1 MAKGRLFEILYYLI
15 DKKETTANELAEYFE
30 VSVRTIY
37 RDLDRLLVAGIPII
51 TKQGSKGGVS
61 LDKSYVLDKT
71 LLDNHEQEQI
81 LLALQSLSSLQLD
94 EYSDLFQRMKNIF
107 QKESHD
113 WIEVDFTSWHQ
124 NKEMNDKFNLLK
136 TVIFK
141 HQIISFEYINAHGD
155 KSYRTVFPIKIFF
168 KANAWY
174 LQAYQ
179 SDKGVYRTYKLSR
192 MSEICLHED
201 YFDLHELTGIPR
213 VLEYH
218 EDVEKIDVILKF
230 QKYLGSFVYDEFS
243 YHDITEENDGYLV
256 KTSVPKHQWL
266 LSFLLSF
273 GKGVEI
279 IQPLELKQ
287 EYVKEIED
295 ILNIYN

>member
-124 NKEMNDKFNLLK
+124 NKEMNDKIGYFFPTRDL
-136 TVIFK
+136 
-141 HQIISFEYINAHGD
+141 FENGD
-155 KSYRTVFPIKIFF
+155 F
-168 KANAWY
+168 
-174 LQAYQ
+174 
-179 SDKGVYRTYKLSR
+179 
-192 MSEICLHED
+192 
-201 YFDLHELTGIPR
+201 
-213 VLEYH
+213 
-218 EDVEKIDVILKF
+218 
-230 QKYLGSFVYDEFS
+230 
-243 YHDITEENDGYLV
+243 
-256 KTSVPKHQWL
+256 
-266 LSFLLSF
+266 
-273 GKGVEI
+273 
-279 IQPLELKQ
+279 
-287 EYVKEIED
+287 
-295 ILNIYN
+295 

>member
-1 MAKGRLFEILYYLI
+1 MATGRLFEILYYLM
-15 DKKETTANELAEYFE
+15 DKKETTANELSEHFE

-51 TKQGSKGGVS
+51 TKQGSGGGIS

-113 WIEVDFTSWHQ
+113 WIEVDFTSWHE

-136 TVIFK
+136 SVIFK
-141 HQIISFEYINAHGD
+141 HQVISFQYINGQGE

-168 KANAWY
+168 KASAWY

-179 SDKGVYRTYKLSR
+179 PDKAVYRTYKLSR
-192 MSEICLHED
+192 MNDICSFDD
-201 YFDLHELTGIPR
+201 YFDIHALTGIPR
-213 VLEYH
+213 VFEYH
-218 EDVEKIDVILKF
+218 EDVEKIDIILKF
-230 QKYLGSFVYDEFS
+230 QKYLGSFVYDEFP
-243 YHDITEENDGYLV
+243 YHDIIEKPAYYLV
-256 KTSVPKHQWL
+256 KTRVPHHQWL

-279 IQPLELKQ
+279 VEPIELKQ

-295 ILNIYN
+295 ILQLYK